1 MPINAVDESQRTAA
15 RIVGFTYLAVIA
27 PAVFAEWVPARLLDY
42 NDAAETARNIIAHD
56 RLFRMAIA
64 SNLTAFAADAIL
76 ITALYVVLK
85 PVNRTLALLAAFWG
99 LIETTTLVVVTL
111 NDFDVLRV
119 LSDAAYLR
127 VFGADRLQVLARLS
141 LGAHGAGYNVG
152 LTFAGLRSTA
162 FAYLWFKSRYIPRG
176 LAAWGIFSS
185 LLLALC
191 TFAFVI
197 FPELAK
203 AITVGYYG
211 APIFIFE
218 ATMGV
223 WLLRKGIA
231 S

>member
-1 MPINAVDESQRTAA
+1 LRNAPWTLAGVKPLNAVDESQRTAA
-15 RIVGFTYLAVIA
+15 RIVGFTALAVIA
-27 PAVFAEWVPARLLDY
+27 PAVFA
-42 NDAAETARNIIAHD
+42 
-56 RLFRMAIA
+56 
-64 SNLTAFAADAIL
+64 ADATL
-76 ITALYVVLK
+76 IAALYVVLK
-85 PVNRTLALLAAFWG
+85 PVNRTLALLAVFWG
-99 LIETTTLVVVTL
+99 LIETATLVVVTL
-111 NDFDVLRV
+111 NDFDV
-119 LSDAAYLR
+119 LR

-176 LAAWGIFSS
+176 LAVWGIFSS

-203 AITVGYYG
+203 VITVGYYG

-218 ATMGV
+218 VTMGV

>member
-27 PAVFAEWVPARLLDY
+27 PAVFAELVPASLLDY
-42 NDAAETARNIIAHD
+42 NDAAETARNIIAHE

-64 SNLTAFAADAIL
+64 SNLAAFAADAIL
-76 ITALYVVLK
+76 IAALYVVLK
-85 PVNRTLALLAAFWG
+85 PVNRTLALLAVFWG
-99 LIETTTLVVVTL
+99 LIETATLVVVTL
-111 NDFDVLRV
+111 DDFDVLRV
-119 LSDAAYLR
+119 LSDAAYLH
-127 VFGADRLQVLARLS
+127 VFGADRLQVL
-141 LGAHGAGYNVG
+141 
-152 LTFAGLRSTA
+152 RSTA
-162 FAYLWFKSRYIPRG
+162 FAYLWLKSRYIPRG
-176 LAAWGIFSS
+176 LAVWGIFSS

-203 AITVGYYG
+203 VITVGYYG

-218 ATMGV
+218 VTMGV

>member
-27 PAVFAEWVPARLLDY
+27 PAVFAELVPASLLDY
-42 NDAAETARNIIAHD
+42 NDAAETARNIIAHE
-56 RLFRMAIA
+56 RLFRLAIA

-76 ITALYVVLK
+76 IAALYVVLK
-85 PVNRTLALLAAFWG
+85 PVNRTLALLAVFWG
-99 LIETTTLVVVTL
+99 LIETATLVVVTL
-111 NDFDVLRV
+111 DDFDVLRV
-119 LSDAAYLR
+119 LSDAAYLH

-162 FAYLWFKSRYIPRG
+162 FAYLWLKSRYIPRG
-176 LAAWGIFSS
+176 LAVWGLFSS

-203 AITVGYYG
+203 VITVGYYG

-218 ATMGV
+218 VTMGV